1 MAYLTIL
8 SIQICYENVKMLLVF
23 VMLFDGPILGW
34 PSPDLLCSLGNRQAA
49 DKQKK
54 SICSSC
60 RMSPLCLIRGYFH
73 NNCVTNCHLVIS
85 IQF

>member
-34 PSPDLLCSLGNRQAA
+34 PSPDLLCSLGNRQAV
-49 DKQKK
+49 DKQTSRKK
-54 SICSSC
+54 ASA
-60 RMSPLCLIRGYFH
+60 P
-73 NNCVTNCHLVIS
+73 VVVCHHYVLSEDIF
-85 IQF
+85 IIIL